1 MFACQR
7 GHVEVA
13 RLLLEAGA
21 EKDCRNHD
29 SKTALRFACQW
40 GQLDVARWLL
50 EAGADQEC
58 RDHDGTTA
66 LMFACQADRLGVAR
80 LLLEA
85 GAERDCGNHDGTT
98 ALMFACQ
105 QGRWGVARLLLEAGV
120 DKDCWNHYGTT
131 ALMFAC
137 QRGHVEVARLLLEA
151 GADKDC
157 WDDDGTTALMF
168 ACQWEVAVGFPTA
181 LLFARRNGY
190 LEVARLLLEAGAEKD
205 CWNHDGTTALIFACQ
220 RGHVEVARLLLE
232 AGAKKGCWNRDG
244 MTALQQASCNGHL
257 EVFDKVIGI
266 FAKQRNP
273 MKVEE
278 WLLNAGQ
285 SGWTPQQAAFEAVVK
300 LYAEVDAMKAE
311 EWLRR
316 SQETEYRL
324 PDTCYVPV
332 VLGFVRAG
340 NPDKAEDV
348 LAMMKANGYM
358 ADEAALQEVINL
370 HAEGGNASRAE
381 HLLEIFGSSS
391 GNLDDLRLGII
402 DASLR
407 AGDVDVAERQV
418 LSLQD
423 PEAGRTMEVA
433 KLLAARGETPRAK
446 TVLEQQCRA
455 AGGDVP
461 PEVCALLLSVA
472 AALSDAPSVEAAAQM
487 LLQTGPLSELQVATL
502 RDAVGDQRA
511 EVVLRDAA
519 AAAIPA
525 MTAPSKGP
533 INGRPAAM
541 ARVGRLTLF
550 AAIFVAFAALLG
562 FKAFVPAIPTSR
574 LQRRCPALVLGHTP
588 KTVQAP
594 RSTSL
599 PRPAL
604 PTLLAAGGAAA
615 LLLRQVV
622 QRLGSNDSALRDL
635 ISKHTNILIVDDF
648 TNSDSVE
655 SPVLPEPRCR
665 ANSADELHWYVA
677 PNGDGLPPVRWILK
691 KPSALQRV
699 LLEGGLGFAESYM
712 DGDWDTDDLERL
724 VFEMLK
730 LENVRSELGWR
741 VMPLLSMIFW
751 GALKW
756 KILPG
761 NSLKGAQSN
770 IANTYDVLNSP
781 KLYEIMPLGEPG
793 SRDVDHQP
801 PGVVAMA
808 ASGSNGAP
816 SSSGGYNS
824 TQTATEVESQP
835 SSSSNGPL
843 HLVLEPRPQHNVTW
857 DASVVDNE
865 HMNKKKSKKCR
876 APDG

>member
-1 MFACQR
+1 MPVQGPEAEWTGPDLEPAPTQETSILELAERPPIPALAITPEQVQR
-7 GHVEVA
+7 QLPPSTGPWAVEQS
-13 RLLLEAGA
+13 LWLGA
-21 EKDCRNHD
+21 EGSADHLVGKVQILDRDTIISASSAVEGLNRGTFKCTDDFCVVFSASSRGYYLLYRQGLREQALDIASLPPVEEAVAPTFSGD
-29 SKTALRFACQW
+29 SQIVVQVPSTSSPPPEQDIARAI
-40 GQLDVARWLL
+40 VA
-50 EAGADQEC
+50 AADANDAE
-58 RDHDGTTA
+58 
-66 LMFACQADRLGVAR
+66 QADE
-80 LLLEA
+80 LL
-85 GAERDCGNHDGTT
+85 R
-98 ALMFACQ
+98 Q
-105 QGRWGVARLLLEAGV
+105 
-120 DKDCWNHYGTT
+120 
-131 ALMFAC
+131 
-137 QRGHVEVARLLLEA
+137 
-151 GADKDC
+151 
-157 WDDDGTTALMF
+157 
-168 ACQWEVAVGFPTA
+168 AVGQRTP
-181 LLFARRNGY
+181 LP
-190 LEVARLLLEAGAEKD
+190 EVCYDAVIAAFDRSG
-205 CWNHDGTTALIFACQ
+205 NS
-220 RGHVEVARLLLE
+220 
-232 AGAKKGCWNRDG
+232 AKSEEWLWR
-244 MTALQQASCNGHL
+244 ALQSGLVPREESFVSVINAGCRQGATLKVEDTMAQMMSL
-257 EVFDKVIGI
+257 RIRPPREVFDKVIGI

-285 SGWTPQQAAFEAVVK
+285 SGWTPQQAAFDAVVK

-533 INGRPAAM
+533 INGRSS
-541 ARVGRLTLF
+541 R
-550 AAIFVAFAALLG
+550 
-562 FKAFVPAIPTSR
+562 KVPA
-574 LQRRCPALVLGHTP
+574 Q
-588 KTVQAP
+588 
-594 RSTSL
+594 
-599 PRPAL
+599 
-604 PTLLAAGGAAA
+604 
-615 LLLRQVV
+615 
-622 QRLGSNDSALRDL
+622 
-635 ISKHTNILIVDDF
+635 
-648 TNSDSVE
+648 
-655 SPVLPEPRCR
+655 
-665 ANSADELHWYVA
+665 W
-677 PNGDGLPPVRWILK
+677 
-691 KPSALQRV
+691 
-699 LLEGGLGFAESYM
+699 
-712 DGDWDTDDLERL
+712 
-724 VFEMLK
+724 
-730 LENVRSELGWR
+730 
-741 VMPLLSMIFW
+741 SMILSKNQAKTPS
-751 GALKW
+751 GSVSPPSKA
-756 KILPG
+756 G
-761 NSLKGAQSN
+761 
-770 IANTYDVLNSP
+770 SP
-781 KLYEIMPLGEPG
+781 K
-793 SRDVDHQP
+793 
-801 PGVVAMA
+801 A
-808 ASGSNGAP
+808 APKRGSGSL
-816 SSSGGYNS
+816 
-824 TQTATEVESQP
+824 
-835 SSSSNGPL
+835 SN
-843 HLVLEPRPQHNVTW
+843 
-857 DASVVDNE
+857 ASRG
-865 HMNKKKSKKCR
+865 R
-876 APDG
+876 APFSSR